1 MVNTSLIDSS
11 FVWASVLQSAPVW
24 HHNAQPSAPAP
35 PEGKLVVKRVGEDLT
50 AVPTDI
56 DPAVTTLILNK
67 NKITRI
73 KEEYLSSFLLL
84 EKLQMENNGIN
95 YINVRAFE
103 KNKKLISFK
112 FLNHRLAIFPLRI
125 GGAWRSIVEI
135 VGSFGLNRNMKSVQ
149 FANLPALRKLS
160 FNSNKVVNLT
170 LGDLPSLRELH
181 FRYCK
186 LEIFPNL
193 TGAPNLREVY
203 VNENAIKQI
212 PPSAIYGLTKLR
224 KLGISH
230 NRIDYLPD
238 LSHLVSLKELAIN
251 DNALETLPDLYVL
264 PSLTSVKWLN
274 NPLVC
279 NKSMCWLRMWGS
291 LKPRLRET
299 YGDCTAPQNVSG
311 LRLRHIHPV
320 DLKCFEGKCLST
332 YHA

>member
-1 MVNTSLIDSS
+1 MHSLVPLLLIL
-11 FVWASVLQSAPVW
+11 VVPAS
-24 HHNAQPSAPAP
+24 
-35 PEGKLVVKRVGEDLT
+35 EGKLVVKRVGEDLT

-84 EKLQMENNGIN
+84 EKLQMEKNGIN

-135 VGSFGLNRNMKSVQ
+135 VGSIGLNRNMKSVQ

-212 PPSAIYGLTKLR
+212 P
-224 KLGISH
+224 
-230 NRIDYLPD
+230 
-238 LSHLVSLKELAIN
+238 
-251 DNALETLPDLYVL
+251 
-264 PSLTSVKWLN
+264 
-274 NPLVC
+274 
-279 NKSMCWLRMWGS
+279 
-291 LKPRLRET
+291 RL
-299 YGDCTAPQNVSG
+299 
-311 LRLRHIHPV
+311 
-320 DLKCFEGKCLST
+320 LST
-332 YHA
+332 VWLSCANSEFPIIASTICPISPIWCPWKNSPSTITLWRHCQTFMFCRR